1 VNNLKVQEK
10 TDGAVGHSWEEKIQA
25 AVAESNPHITILG
38 VGGAGCN
45 IVSWIKERGVTGSRI
60 LALNT
65 DANHLTITKADTKI
79 LIGEKTCAGQG
90 AGGYPERGADA
101 MKETLPE
108 VIKEVDGSNLV
119 FIATGMGGGTGTGA
133 SVVLA
138 EGLKNS
144 GAVTIGVTTIP
155 FAVERARV
163 QKAREWLA
171 RLRAACDTVIVI
183 DNNKLLKVAGTMP
196 VKRAFGVANDLI
208 GSFVKS
214 VSDAISIPSLV
225 NLDFADLRAVMER
238 GGVSAIGVGEAGYE
252 DRAKRAL
259 RMALETQLLDVN
271 DGVGRAKG
279 ALIQVIGGED
289 MTLQEVNDA
298 GEVASEY
305 LSPDAKMIW
314 GAVVEPTYTGHI
326 RTMVA
331 LTGVESSFLNP
342 PKPAVPVTSFPASKP
357 PEPKKKGFFSI

>member
-1 VNNLKVQEK
+1 VINLKAQENSN
-10 TDGAVGHSWEEKIQA
+10 GPAGQSWDEKIQA
-25 AVAESNPHITILG
+25 AVDASNPHITILG

-45 IVSWIKERGVTGSRI
+45 IVSWIKERGVSGTRV

-90 AGGYPERGADA
+90 AGGFPDRGADA

-108 VIKEVDGSNLV
+108 VIKEVNGSNLV

-163 QKAREWLA
+163 QKAKEWLA

-183 DNNKLLKVAGTMP
+183 DNNKLLKVAGSMP
-196 VKRAFGVANDLI
+196 VRRAFGVANDLI

-214 VSDAISIPSLV
+214 VSDAISTPSLV
-225 NLDFADLRAVMER
+225 NLDFADLRAIMER

-252 DRAKRAL
+252 DRARRAL
-259 RMALETQLLDVN
+259 RMALETQLLDVD
-271 DGVGRAKG
+271 DGIGHAKG

-289 MTLQEVNDA
+289 MTLQEINDA
-298 GEVASEY
+298 GQVASEY
-305 LSPDAKMIW
+305 LSPEAKMIW
-314 GAVVEPTYTGHI
+314 GAVVEPNYTGHI

-331 LTGVESSFLNP
+331 LTGVESSFLRP
-342 PKPAVPVTSFPASKP
+342 PKEAAPVEPPPPPA
-357 PEPKKKGFFSI
+357 PKKKGFFSI